1 MILYFFLVYLQ
12 LTELFLSALEKAD
25 VASQNKVTSTARTVI
40 HLIVFIVKNF
50 VHLDALL
57 L

>member
-1 MILYFFLVYLQ
+1 M
-12 LTELFLSALEKAD
+12 D
-25 VASQNKVTSTARTVI
+25 VASRNRVPASEKVDIASRNKVTSTARTVI

-50 VHLDALL
+50 VHFDALL